1 MTVIVSETFHL
12 SDHFSRN
19 VSKNDRAYHT
29 LKNYMFECECPACK
43 ENWPQEEDIPD
54 EIYRIPTFE
63 QEVIYK
69 VRHGD
74 KKDIVKDIIL
84 MRREV
89 EKSMTFNRFQDALVN
104 YQSLGEQLEEHLRHP
119 HAFFL
124 QVRSGITHCIWN
136 LFCTQFPQKEI
147 IESEVDTGSLI
158 NAARENAKQIYNNDF
173 KEKAE
178 DNDTALE
185 LGDNND
191 MPADNPN
198 DEVSSE
204 KKQLYDQTKQLLE
217 QSSQK
222 FNDIKE
228 RQDEIEKEKQVAIEA
243 ANHTNSAENMG
254 QNGVGNGEANVTNGD
269 SIVSSQSQVPK
280 LEALL
285 ELTDEEKEIRKK
297 QQEYEQELRNQ
308 QQKLKD
314 LKKKQWAEE
323 DKQRKEREE
332 ARKLK
337 RAQETEERIKRG
349 INCLYI

>member
-1 MTVIVSETFHL
+1 
-12 SDHFSRN
+12 
-19 VSKNDRAYHT
+19 
-29 LKNYMFECECPACK
+29 MFECECPACR
-43 ENWPQEEDIPD
+43 ENWPLEDDIPD
-54 EIYRIPTFE
+54 EIFRIPTFD

-89 EKSMTFNRFQDALVN
+89 EKSMTFNRFQEALVN

-119 HAFFL
+119 HSFFL

-147 IESEVDTGSLI
+147 IEAEVDTGCLI

-178 DNDTALE
+178 DNDTALD
-185 LGDNND
+185 LGDNDNI
-191 MPADNPN
+191 PTDNPS

-228 RQDEIEKEKQVAIEA
+228 RQEEIEKEKLIAMET
-243 ANHTNSAENMG
+243 ANTIHPTENNEV
-254 QNGVGNGEANVTNGD
+254 NGGNGAASITNGD
-269 SIVSSQSQVPK
+269 SIVSTQSQVPK
-280 LEALL
+280 LEAIL
-285 ELTDEEKEIRKK
+285 ELTDEEKEIKKK
-297 QQEYEQELRNQ
+297 QNEYEQELRNQ
-308 QQKLKD
+308 QQKMKD

-337 RAQETEERIKRG
+337 RAQETEEKINKGKCLFTLNLLLTKNRFVFRERKRKTKET
-349 INCLYI
+349 NEKS

>member
-1 MTVIVSETFHL
+1 
-12 SDHFSRN
+12 
-19 VSKNDRAYHT
+19 
-29 LKNYMFECECPACK
+29 MFECECAACK
-43 ENWPQEEDIPD
+43 ENWPLEEDIPD
-54 EIYRIPTFE
+54 EIFRIPTFD

-89 EKSMTFNRFQDALVN
+89 EKSMSYNRFQEALIN
-104 YQSLGEQLEEHLRHP
+104 YQSLGEHLEEHLRQP

-147 IESEVDTGSLI
+147 IEAEAETGCLI

-178 DNDTALE
+178 DNDTALD
-185 LGDNND
+185 LGDNNGI
-191 MPADNPN
+191 PN

-204 KKQLYDQTKQLLE
+204 QKQLYDQTKQLLE

-228 RQDEIEKEKQVAIEA
+228 RQDEIENEKLAAVDA
-243 ANHTNSAENMG
+243 ANKIHPAEN
-254 QNGVGNGEANVTNGD
+254 VAANAVTSGD
-269 SIVSSQSQVPK
+269 SVVSSQSQLPK
-280 LEALL
+280 LEVLL
-285 ELTDEEKEIRKK
+285 ELTDEEKEIRMK

-308 QQKLKD
+308 QKKMKE

-323 DKQRKEREE
+323 DKERKEREE

-337 RAQETEERIKRG
+337 RSQETNERIKRG
-349 INCLYI
+349 KIFVHHFNKKPKNILFQRKKKRSLRSK

>member
-1 MTVIVSETFHL
+1 
-12 SDHFSRN
+12 
-19 VSKNDRAYHT
+19 
-29 LKNYMFECECPACK
+29 MFECECPACK

-89 EKSMTFNRFQDALVN
+89 EKSMTFNRFQEALVN

-147 IESEVDTGSLI
+147 IEAEVDTGSLI

-349 INCLYI
+349 KLFVQIKPYKTKN

>member
-1 MTVIVSETFHL
+1 
-12 SDHFSRN
+12 
-19 VSKNDRAYHT
+19 
-29 LKNYMFECECPACK
+29 MFECECAACK
-43 ENWPQEEDIPD
+43 ENWPLEEDIPD
-54 EIYRIPTFE
+54 EIFRIPTFD

-89 EKSMTFNRFQDALVN
+89 EKSMSYNRFQEALIN
-104 YQSLGEQLEEHLRHP
+104 YQSLGEHLEEHLRQP

-147 IESEVDTGSLI
+147 IEAEAETGCLI

-178 DNDTALE
+178 DNDTALD
-185 LGDNND
+185 LGDNNGI
-191 MPADNPN
+191 PN

-204 KKQLYDQTKQLLE
+204 QKQLYDQTKQLLE

-228 RQDEIEKEKQVAIEA
+228 RQDEIENEKLAAVDA
-243 ANHTNSAENMG
+243 ANKIHPAEN
-254 QNGVGNGEANVTNGD
+254 VAANAVTSGD
-269 SIVSSQSQVPK
+269 SVVSSQSQLPK
-280 LEALL
+280 LEVLL
-285 ELTDEEKEIRKK
+285 ELTDEEKEIRRK

-308 QQKLKD
+308 QKKMKE

-323 DKQRKEREE
+323 DKERKEREE

-337 RAQETEERIKRG
+337 RSQETNERIKRG
-349 INCLYI
+349 KIFVQHFNKKPKNILFQRKKKRSLRSK

>member
-1 MTVIVSETFHL
+1 
-12 SDHFSRN
+12 
-19 VSKNDRAYHT
+19 
-29 LKNYMFECECPACK
+29 MFECECPACR
-43 ENWPQEEDIPD
+43 ENWPLEDDIPD
-54 EIYRIPTFE
+54 EIFRIPTFD

-89 EKSMTFNRFQDALVN
+89 EKSMTFNRFQEALVN

-147 IESEVDTGSLI
+147 IEAELDNGSLI

-178 DNDTALE
+178 DNDTALD

-191 MPADNPN
+191 IPNENPN

-228 RQDEIEKEKQVAIEA
+228 RQEEIEKEKLVAIEA
-243 ANHTNSAENMG
+243 ATANTIHPAENTG
-254 QNGVGNGEANVTNGD
+254 VNGGNDADNITNGD
-269 SIVSSQSQVPK
+269 SLVSTQSQVPK

-297 QQEYEQELRNQ
+297 QKEYEQELRNQ
-308 QQKLKD
+308 QQKMKD

-323 DKQRKEREE
+323 DRQRKEREE

-337 RAQETEERIKRG
+337 RAQETEDKIKKGKCLFIHTVLFTKNRFFYRERKRKTEET
-349 INCLYI
+349 NEKS

>member
-1 MTVIVSETFHL
+1 
-12 SDHFSRN
+12 
-19 VSKNDRAYHT
+19 
-29 LKNYMFECECPACK
+29 MFECECAACK
-43 ENWPQEEDIPD
+43 ENWPLEEDIPD
-54 EIYRIPTFE
+54 EIFRIPTFD

-89 EKSMTFNRFQDALVN
+89 EKSMSYNRFQEALIN
-104 YQSLGEQLEEHLRHP
+104 YQSLGEHLEEHLRHP

-147 IESEVDTGSLI
+147 IEAEAETGCLI

-178 DNDTALE
+178 DNDTALD

-191 MPADNPN
+191 IPTDNPN

-204 KKQLYDQTKQLLE
+204 QKQLYDQTKQLLE

-228 RQDEIEKEKQVAIEA
+228 RQDELENEKLAAIEA
-243 ANHTNSAENMG
+243 ANNIPPAENG
-254 QNGVGNGEANVTNGD
+254 AANGVTNGD
-269 SIVSSQSQVPK
+269 PVVSSQSQVPK
-280 LEALL
+280 LEVLL
-285 ELTDEEKEIRKK
+285 ELTDEEKEIRRK

-308 QQKLKD
+308 QQKMKE

-323 DKQRKEREE
+323 DKERKEREE

-337 RAQETEERIKRG
+337 RAQETNERIKRG
-349 INCLYI
+349 KMFVQHFNTYTYMLYKRGFIFQRKKKRNLRSK

>member
-1 MTVIVSETFHL
+1 
-12 SDHFSRN
+12 
-19 VSKNDRAYHT
+19 
-29 LKNYMFECECPACK
+29 MFECECAACK
-43 ENWPQEEDIPD
+43 ENWPLEEDIPD
-54 EIYRIPTFE
+54 EIFRIPTFD

-89 EKSMTFNRFQDALVN
+89 EKSMSYNRFQEALIN
-104 YQSLGEQLEEHLRHP
+104 YQSLGEHLEEHLRQP

-147 IESEVDTGSLI
+147 IEAEAETGCLI

-178 DNDTALE
+178 DNDTALD
-185 LGDNND
+185 LGDNNGI
-191 MPADNPN
+191 PN

-204 KKQLYDQTKQLLE
+204 QKQLYDQTKQLLE

-228 RQDEIEKEKQVAIEA
+228 RQDEIENEKLTAVDA
-243 ANHTNSAENMG
+243 ANKIHPAEN
-254 QNGVGNGEANVTNGD
+254 VAANAVTSGD
-269 SIVSSQSQVPK
+269 SVVSSQSQLPK
-280 LEALL
+280 LEVLL
-285 ELTDEEKEIRKK
+285 ELTDEEKEIRRK

-308 QQKLKD
+308 QKKMKE

-323 DKQRKEREE
+323 DKERKEREE

-337 RAQETEERIKRG
+337 RSQETNERIKRG
-349 INCLYI
+349 KIFVQHFNKKPKNILFQRKKKRSLRSK

>member
-1 MTVIVSETFHL
+1 
-12 SDHFSRN
+12 
-19 VSKNDRAYHT
+19 
-29 LKNYMFECECPACK
+29 MFECECPACK

-54 EIYRIPTFE
+54 EIYRIPTFD

-89 EKSMTFNRFQDALVN
+89 EKSMTFNRFQEALVN

-147 IESEVDTGSLI
+147 IEAEVDTGSLI

-178 DNDTALE
+178 DNDTALD

-191 MPADNPN
+191 MPADNNN

-204 KKQLYDQTKQLLE
+204 QKQLYDQTKQLLE

-243 ANHTNSAENMG
+243 ANQTNSGENKG
-254 QNGVGNGEANVTNGD
+254 QNGVGYGESNVTNGD
-269 SIVSSQSQVPK
+269 LIVSSQSQVPK

-337 RAQETEERIKRG
+337 RAQETEEKIKRG
-349 INCLYI
+349 KLFVHIKRYKTKN

>member
-1 MTVIVSETFHL
+1 
-12 SDHFSRN
+12 
-19 VSKNDRAYHT
+19 
-29 LKNYMFECECPACK
+29 MFECECPACK
-43 ENWPQEEDIPD
+43 ESWPLEDDIPD
-54 EIYRIPTFE
+54 EIFRIPTFD

-89 EKSMTFNRFQDALVN
+89 EKSMTFNRFQEALVN

-147 IESEVDTGSLI
+147 IEAEVDTGSLI

-178 DNDTALE
+178 DNDTALD

-191 MPADNPN
+191 IPNDNPN
-198 DEVSSE
+198 DEVNSE

-228 RQDEIEKEKQVAIEA
+228 RQEEIEKEKLDALEA
-243 ANHTNSAENMG
+243 ANTINPAENTG
-254 QNGVGNGEANVTNGD
+254 INGGNGAANITNGD
-269 SIVSSQSQVPK
+269 SVVSSQTQVPK

-285 ELTDEEKEIRKK
+285 ELTDEEKEIKKK

-308 QQKLKD
+308 QQKMKD

-337 RAQETEERIKRG
+337 RAQETEEKIQKG
-349 INCLYI
+349 KCLFIL